1 MAKAKG
7 AIKAGVI
14 GVGRMGAGFHAGQLS
29 RGRKFQLTALCDINE
44 ARLARAKR
52 RFKVP
57 VYPSL
62 AELLA
67 RAEVELVVIATPTV
81 LHAEQALLA
90 LRAGKHVVLE
100 APMCPTVREA
110 DAIISAARQYRRV
123 LSVFH
128 RHRWDSDYLTL
139 RAVLAGDKL
148 GSVFAI
154 QRRAYVSGADWT
166 TPAGDSKTP
175 WQLTRAYGGGMGYDW
190 GYHLIDQVLQ
200 LVRDE
205 PEIIF
210 GDAQAR
216 ELATEVDDH
225 FTCVIRF
232 RNRALALLEAT
243 VCARTPAIPWVV
255 IGTKGSVQGDE
266 RKLKGKT
273 GSDARRKDL
282 TPRMVGGDPASFY
295 TNLHRVLT
303 GGEDLA
309 VTPAQ
314 ARQVVLTVEAAYR
327 SSRIGCA
334 VRLTGFE

>member
-1 MAKAKG
+1 
-7 AIKAGVI
+7 
-14 GVGRMGAGFHAGQLS
+14 
-29 RGRKFQLTALCDINE
+29 
-44 ARLARAKR
+44 
-52 RFKVP
+52 
-57 VYPSL
+57 
-62 AELLA
+62 
-67 RAEVELVVIATPTV
+67 
-81 LHAEQALLA
+81 
-90 LRAGKHVVLE
+90 
-100 APMCPTVREA
+100 
-110 DAIISAARQYRRV
+110 
-123 LSVFH
+123 
-128 RHRWDSDYLTL
+128 
-139 RAVLAGDKL
+139 
-148 GSVFAI
+148 
-154 QRRAYVSGADWT
+154 
-166 TPAGDSKTP
+166 
-175 WQLTRAYGGGMGYDW
+175 MGYDW

-200 LVRDE
+200 LVPGE

-243 VCARTPAIPWVV
+243 VCARTPAVPWVV
-255 IGTKGSVQGDE
+255 IGTKGSVQGDA

-282 TPRMVGGDPASFY
+282 TPRMLGADPADFY
-295 TNLHRVLT
+295 TNLQRVLT

-309 VTPAQ
+309 VTAAQ

>member
-14 GVGRMGAGFHAGQLS
+14 GVGRMGAGFHADQLS
-29 RGRKFQLTALCDINE
+29 RGRRFQLTALCDTSE
-44 ARLARAKR
+44 AALAKAKR
-52 RFKVP
+52 KFKVA
-57 VYPSL
+57 VYPSVDD
-62 AELLA
+62 LLA
-67 RAEVELVVIATPTV
+67 RADAELVVIATPTV
-81 LHAEQALLA
+81 LHTEQALLA
-90 LRAGKHVVLE
+90 LRAGKHVVVE

-110 DAIISAARQYRRV
+110 DAIISAARQHRRV
-123 LSVFH
+123 LTVFH
-128 RHRWDSDYLTL
+128 SHRSDSDYVTL
-139 RAVLAGDKL
+139 RAVLAGEKL

-154 QRRAYVSGADWT
+154 QRRAYGSSAEWT
-166 TPAGDSKTP
+166 SPAGDSNTP
-175 WQLTRAYGGGMGYDW
+175 WQLTRASGGGMGYDW

-200 LVRDE
+200 LVPGE

-232 RNRALALLEAT
+232 RNRALALLPAT
-243 VCARTPAIPWVV
+243 VCARTPAVPWVV
-255 IGTKGSVQGDE
+255 IGTKGSLQGDA

-273 GSDARRKDL
+273 GSDARQKDL
-282 TPRMVGGDPASFY
+282 TPRMVGGDPADFY

-334 VRLTGFE
+334 VRLTGLE